1 MKFKLIDILRYT
13 KYFAQACIRTSI
25 IENYFKGTLCKEM
38 GFKKKIKLD
47 PFKLN
52 HIKLINNQNLSDENI
67 LGMINFISNKN
78 IIICSNDILLINFF
92 NFVLKIKFKLFS
104 TQTINLDK
112 KIKLKLLV
120 NKNTIHKNIK
130 NNTLIID
137 DLGVIKN
144 IPNKKGLLIFS
155 KKKISIKN
163 YNVLKYNKGRLFNNY
178 SNIYSNYYFY
188 SKEIFVKK
196 IHQNKISGFSSIKSL
211 ELFPFDI
218 CFESL
223 LPHVDEF
230 ILGVDNSQFNKK
242 RKKILENFL
251 KKTKYRN
258 KIKVKFLNFNT
269 EVFKNFRSQGRWIS
283 NINNYLLN
291 FCSGEYC
298 FYIQSD
304 EFLEDINL
312 RKNLNCFIKKKYDQ
326 IYFNFIHYV
335 FTLNTIRDPKKASYV
350 NAIRFFKN
358 QNSYSSYDGYNFSK
372 NENLLFPKI
381 KFSKT
386 NVLHL
391 SYIFNSSNKIK
402 SNFSKNNGLF
412 YNLSTKKKWLKNI
425 FPMDGVDIT
434 NKIIR
439 YKYFDNSYKMIK
451 ASKNNKKK
459 MNFKILN

>member
-13 KYFAQACIRTSI
+13 KYFVQACIRTSI

-38 GFKKKIKLD
+38 GFKKKIKLN

-92 NFVLKIKFKLFS
+92 KFVLKKKFKLFS
-104 TQTINLDK
+104 TQALNLDK

-130 NNTLIID
+130 NNSLIID

-144 IPNKKGLLIFS
+144 LPDKKGLLIFS
-155 KKKISIKN
+155 KKKISVKN
-163 YNVLKYNKGRLFNNY
+163 YNVLKYNKGRLFNNN

-188 SKEIFVKK
+188 SKEIFIKK

-211 ELFPFDI
+211 ELFPFDV

-242 RKKILENFL
+242 RRKILENFL

-269 EVFKNFRSQGRWIS
+269 EVFNNFRSQGRWIS

-312 RKNLNCFIKKKYDQ
+312 RKNLKSLIKKRYDQ

-335 FTLNTIRDPKKASYV
+335 FTFNTIRDPKRVSYV

-381 KFSKT
+381 KFSEI

-412 YNLSTKKKWLKNI
+412 FNLSTKKRWLKNI
-425 FPMDGVDIT
+425 FPIEGNDIT
-434 NKIIR
+434 NKIKK
-439 YKYFDNSYKMIK
+439 YKYLKSPNIAIK
-451 ASKNNKKK
+451 DSIKNKKK
-459 MNFKILN
+459 LINIMN